1 MAWREQKK
9 FLDELKKF
17 EPKMSEIDRDQY
29 KMFVK
34 REKDEEELDSLS
46 MGRLREMHA
55 RYCIPAPKRDFNSL
69 FKS

>member
-9 FLDELKKF
+9 LLDELKRF
-17 EPKMSEIDRDQY
+17 EPKMLERDREQY
-29 KMFVK
+29 KMFIK

-46 MGRLREMHA
+46 LARLRELHA
-55 RYCIPAPKRDFNSL
+55 TYFKQGPKPDFNSL